1 MDGLGSNR
9 MRLREGACVCER
21 ALGMR
26 AATPGGDTPAYC
38 GPGSQPSLPGSARPL
53 KQDPQ
58 GPLVLPSASP
68 QPVPALPFGAYGTLG
83 GAWVGTQLIEANS
96 ASAHSACTRHPL
108 VWLPGALPSLGLS
121 ARLGHHPTREGH
133 SPGAEHPGLWAG
145 WRRDPGLPLAVR
157 VDKGGSHLDPQKHHS
172 GLAAAL
178 GVGVSWTRTVI

>member
-1 MDGLGSNR
+1 

-145 WRRDPGLPLAVR
+145 SCHHWVALERLVTPLVYGGFLSVLALPGTHIFKLSVAY
-157 VDKGGSHLDPQKHHS
+157 S
-172 GLAAAL
+172 
-178 GVGVSWTRTVI
+178 